1 MSEQKNF
8 YLTTPIYFCN
18 ANLHIGHCYTTIIAD
33 VIARYKKMRGYNVK
47 FLTGTDEHG
56 QKIEI
61 SAKKNNMQPQDFV
74 DEIVT
79 QIKDLWNLLDIDY
92 DIFMRTTDPKHISAV
107 QKIFK
112 KLYDSGDIYIESKAS
127 ITDEHIFPD
136 IEPGSMVLIVNENM
150 IIQDDLKIIKK
161 ANFSEINNIK
171 IILKEIIDIPK
182 EDRYKIIQKDCEQLQ
197 KGSIIF
203 WIRDLLYQLKKV
215 FINNKNKER
224 VGEGYGMEFS
234 YQLISKSFTKLNQKK
249 IQSILQNSYH
259 KLFIFNL
266 NTIFTNLNANTEKKN
281 IDNKFD
287 INNISISDSYMDYNK
302 KVTNILNN
310 LSQDKNNIIC
320 LFSYDSKNI
329 FNEINLNPIN
339 FYFVA
344 EDGLI
349 IKPINEI
356 NFKNVINIDNNWK
369 SPIKTL
375 FKNFINKTGCGNI
388 SVKEFSISLKYKDIG
403 KGDFLLVN
411 ELKFLVENFLDKKK
425 FDIIL
430 EKNNLEVK
438 IKEANNFKYNYIN
451 EIIKSDKNIKF
462 IFALNTIDKK
472 ADEFFD
478 FLNNKK
484 RCINDNMENINL
496 ITAIIGRKNSKAYYY
511 LKDLND
517 FINIFDLQKI

>member
-1 MSEQKNF
+1 LRRKSLIKCELKRDF
-8 YLTTPIYFCN
+8 YC
-18 ANLHIGHCYTTIIAD
+18 
-33 VIARYKKMRGYNVK
+33 
-47 FLTGTDEHG
+47 
-56 QKIEI
+56 
-61 SAKKNNMQPQDFV
+61 
-74 DEIVT
+74 
-79 QIKDLWNLLDIDY
+79 
-92 DIFMRTTDPKHISAV
+92 
-107 QKIFK
+107 
-112 KLYDSGDIYIESKAS
+112 
-127 ITDEHIFPD
+127 
-136 IEPGSMVLIVNENM
+136 
-150 IIQDDLKIIKK
+150 
-161 ANFSEINNIK
+161 
-171 IILKEIIDIPK
+171 
-182 EDRYKIIQKDCEQLQ
+182 
-197 KGSIIF
+197 
-203 WIRDLLYQLKKV
+203 
-215 FINNKNKER
+215 NKNKER

-403 KGDFLLVN
+403 KGDFLLGN